1 MVIML
6 AFLLFPIFSFLKSRG
21 AEKFFSLQHRM
32 YKKAQ
37 DIKNFFFSQYLADG
51 IRITLAIILPA
62 IFFSELGNLGMGITI
77 SLGALCVSISDAPGP
92 VKHKRNGMLYCNI
105 FVFLMAIL
113 TGLCNINILLLGLL
127 IILSSFFFTMFSVYG
142 NRAASIGTAAL
153 LIMILRMPDAENIS
167 KTTVDSLLILSGGIW
182 YMLLSLLFYRLTPY
196 RPAQRLLGECIH
208 ETAKYLR
215 IKASLYE
222 PGKDIDDEYRKMV
235 AQQVVVNDKQEQVR
249 ELLFKN
255 REILKESI
263 RSGRLLVIT
272 FADLIDLYEQIIAT
286 WYDYNSIR
294 EKFSATGILED
305 VSACIKNIADEL
317 DNIGFAIQSNSSYKN
332 SYEIIPE
339 LNRIK
344 MKIDGISGVNK
355 DTFVLKKILIN
366 LRNIGGRVNGL
377 GNYFGVT
384 LNNRRIQSSN
394 YYSKFVS
401 HQKIDGTVFK
411 NNLTLKSSV
420 FRHSLRMMISCAA
433 GYAIAKFL
441 PNGHHS
447 YWLLLTI
454 VVILKPGFSLTR
466 QRNFERF
473 TGTIAG
479 GLIGLLLLAFI
490 HNHTFLFVLIIFF
503 MIGTYTFQRLHYIVM
518 VIFLTPY
525 VLLLFNLLGINSIN
539 VAGERLLDTA
549 IGSLLSFMA
558 SYFLFPHWESHQ
570 LNDYMSRVLQA
581 NINYLYKLRDFLCE
595 KNNSILDY
603 KLIRKEVFLA
613 TANLFSAF
621 NRMLSEPKNKQR
633 NGKEIYEFVALN
645 NVLSSNIASLATTIT
660 AQEDTD
666 NKSIALQ
673 YVKRSIAKLQEGL
686 SKLDRNYVPKD
697 EEQKNTANSRID
709 IKENDQLIEQLNFV
723 YKLTDKIKRATY
735 IISG

>member
-1 MVIML
+1 
-6 AFLLFPIFSFLKSRG
+6 
-21 AEKFFSLQHRM
+21 M
-32 YKKAQ
+32 YKKAR
-37 DIKNFFFSQYLADG
+37 DIKNFLFSQYLADG
-51 IRITLAIILPA
+51 IRTTLAIISPA
-62 IFFSELGNLGMGITI
+62 IFFSHLGNLELGITI
-77 SLGALCVSISDAPGP
+77 SLGALCTSISDAPGP

-105 FVFLMAIL
+105 FVFLMALL
-113 TGLCNINILLLGLL
+113 TGLCNGNILLLGLL

-153 LIMILRMPDAENIS
+153 LVMILRMMDVENIS
-167 KTTVDSLLILSGGIW
+167 KTITDSLLILSGGVW

-208 ETAKYLR
+208 ETANYLR
-215 IKASLYE
+215 IKSSLYD
-222 PGKDIDDEYRKMV
+222 PQKNIDEEYRRMV

-272 FADLIDLYEQIIAT
+272 FADLVDLYEQIIAT

-294 EKFSATGILED
+294 KKFSGTGILED

-317 DNIGFAIQSNSSYKN
+317 DNIGFAIQSNSFYKN
-332 SYEIIPE
+332 TYEIIPE
-339 LNRIK
+339 LNRLK
-344 MKIDGISGVNK
+344 MKIDDIGGVNK

-366 LRNIGGRVNGL
+366 LRNIGVRVNGL
-377 GNYFGVT
+377 GDYFDVT
-384 LNNRRIQSSN
+384 INDRKIQSSN

-401 HQKIDGTVFK
+401 HQTIDGTVFK

-433 GYAIAKFL
+433 GYAIAKLL

-454 VVILKPGFSLTR
+454 IVILKPGFSLTR

-490 HNHTFLFVLIIFF
+490 HNHTVLFVLIIFF

-525 VLLLFNLLGINSIN
+525 VLLLFNLLGIGSLN

-570 LNDYMSRVLQA
+570 LNDYMSRVLHA
-581 NINYLYKLRDFLCE
+581 NINYLYKLQDFICE
-595 KNNSILDY
+595 KNNSSLNY
-603 KLIRKEVFLA
+603 KLIRKEVFLTA
-613 TANLFSAF
+613 ANLFSAF

-633 NGKEIYEFVALN
+633 NGKEIYKFVALN
-645 NVLSSNIASLATTIT
+645 NVLSSNIAGLVSAVASQKNI
-660 AQEDTD
+660 D
-666 NKSIALQ
+666 NKNIAQQ
-673 YVKRSIAKLQEGL
+673 YVKRSIARLEEGL
-686 SKLDRNYVPKD
+686 SKLDKHFVQKY
-697 EEQKNTANSRID
+697 EEPNAIGVNKIEK
-709 IKENDQLIEQLNFV
+709 KENDQLIEQLNFV
-723 YKLTDKIKRATY
+723 YKLTDKIKRTTSE
-735 IISG
+735 IEME